1 MKLKT
6 VKEILTASKKYEGED
21 LQALSHI
28 AYLIRMN
35 KLAAAENHAN
45 KLDTLLREECF
56 VPATPDEEN
65 PRYLFSCSNTHLLT
79 EIVNGHIDPKEIAWL
94 ELRNRGLDSNG
105 KWVGFGEGK
114 CEQTLPDLEEISN

>member
-6 VKEILTASKKYEGED
+6 VKEILAASKKYDGED

-28 AYLIRMN
+28 AYLVKMK
-35 KLAAAENHAN
+35 KLTAAEHNAYQ
-45 KLDTLLREECF
+45 LDTLLREECF

-65 PRYLFSCSNTHLLT
+65 PNYLFSGTNTFLLS
-79 EIVNGHIDPKEIAWL
+79 EIVNGHIDPREIAWF

-105 KWVGFGEGK
+105 NWVGFGEGK
-114 CEQTLPDLEEISN
+114 CEHPFAKLE